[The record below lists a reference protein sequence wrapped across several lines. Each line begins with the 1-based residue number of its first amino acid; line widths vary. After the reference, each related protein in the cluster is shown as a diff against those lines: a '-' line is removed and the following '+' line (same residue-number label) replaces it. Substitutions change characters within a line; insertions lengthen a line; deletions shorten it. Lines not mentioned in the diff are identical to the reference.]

1 MNFHILILINL
12 FCKTRKQRGWLDHVL
27 RILDFYHILTVQS
40 ISISTRWM
48 LKQRFVWHISGQ
60 FKDLRVRIQ
69 ENTGSVTRGNKVKKT
84 GTMTF
89 PQFINRK
96 SVRVFE
102 GQRLNMA
109 SKQHTKCWYVR
120 NNGRGLLEGKI
131 QNYRVPN
138 LLHHHLASGLARR
151 FTI

>member
-1 MNFHILILINL
+1 MLKNDEVISPSSDVT
-12 FCKTRKQRGWLDHVL
+12 FCRSIHCTGRS
-27 RILDFYHILTVQS
+27 ILT
-40 ISISTRWM
+40 T
-48 LKQRFVWHISGQ
+48 LYFHISGQ
-60 FKDLRVRIQ
+60 FKDLRVRVQ
-69 ENTGSVTRGNKVKKT
+69 ENAARGNHGNKIKKT

-109 SKQHTKCWYVR
+109 SKQHTKCWFVR

-138 LLHHHLASGLARR
+138 LLHDRLASGLARR